1 MKRRCIFLDNLPAFN
16 YNSGM
21 GEFIVVSGRRK
32 QTDTSQL
39 GSTLMQAM
47 LKEVADFVDPK
58 IKDSWSQK
66 GHQQVSRFIQS
77 YKLT

>member
-1 MKRRCIFLDNLPAFN
+1 MFLDNLPAFN

-21 GEFIVVSGRRK
+21 GEYITVDGRQRG
-32 QTDTSQL
+32 TDTSQL

-58 IKDSWSQK
+58 SKESWSQK
-66 GHQQVSRFIQS
+66 AHQQVRILFCKVFSG
-77 YKLT
+77 YYV